1 MANNFQT
8 NPIVITGS
16 MGSYKAAIALAK
28 GSGGLGNTLT
38 TLLVEKIYWENPIT
52 VGDGVSI
59 GDPISGNILVVLRC
73 EVANQSQL
81 IDWTSNPK
89 LWQDFSIDSFVSGT
103 LYIYTR

>member
-1 MANNFQT
+1 MANNFQS

-28 GSGGLGNTLT
+28 GSGGLASTLT
-38 TLLVEKIYWENPIT
+38 TLIIEKIYWENPLTI
-52 VGDGVSI
+52 GDSVSI
-59 GDPISGNILVVLRC
+59 GDPISGAVLLLLRC

-81 IDWTSNPK
+81 IDWTANPK
-89 LWQDFSIDSFVSGT
+89 IWQDFEINSFVSGT

>member
-1 MANNFQT
+1 MANNYQS

-52 VGDGVSI
+52 VGDSVSI
-59 GDPISGNILVVLRC
+59 GDPISGNVLLFLRC
-73 EVANQSQL
+73 EVANQTQL
-81 IDWTSNPK
+81 IDCTKQPK
-89 LWQDFSIDSFVSGT
+89 IWQDFSIDSFVSGT